1 MVIKGDISDDFKVIY
16 LGLLQTKCDFFS
28 SAATVD
34 LQLAQSLA
42 RSLYDNWASLL
53 FLVLAVIDSTRQRR
67 IPFDDHW
74 LALGD
79 VTFPTASAGDLSS
92 VLHKLISVVPVTISR
107 HAQTIATILL
117 LENKL
122 SIPM

>member
-42 RSLYDNWASLL
+42 RSLYDNWAY
-53 FLVLAVIDSTRQRR
+53 FL
-67 IPFDDHW
+67 
-74 LALGD
+74 
-79 VTFPTASAGDLSS
+79 LSS
-92 VLHKLISVVPVTISR
+92 LSSTVHDKEEYHST
-107 HAQTIATILL
+107 TIAWLSETWPFQQLL
-117 LENKL
+117 L
-122 SIPM
+122 